1 VFWIRHRRQDNE
13 LDVEPLGKLHKG
25 EAIMKTKAL
34 KTLLV
39 IFGILAVGS
48 VLIKPAVGKEYPTKT
63 IEILCPY
70 PPGSAVDIMIRLV
83 ADIGPK
89 YLGQPMVV
97 VSKPGAAGSIA
108 AADVISSKPDGYRLV
123 TMANAYFAVTI
134 KTQKVP
140 FKQDDLIPLA
150 NFIEYKLG
158 MFVKGDSPWKT
169 LNDLL
174 EYGKKN
180 PGKLRW
186 AHSGRGL
193 TTHMNGLT
201 IFRQAGVDAIDIPFK
216 GSPKSLAAVLGGHV
230 DACAVP
236 YGTAVEHVRAGNARC
251 LVFFSNKRYGF
262 PSDVPCAEELG
273 FPKAAKL
280 TTLFGLYAHKNT
292 PQDIREILVDASKK
306 IFEDPKFQQGMKK
319 IGEELRFGGPEFLKD
334 TIEEGEKIGV
344 PILKELGLY
353 LEK

>member
-1 VFWIRHRRQDNE
+1 
-13 LDVEPLGKLHKG
+13 
-25 EAIMKTKAL
+25 MKAKTL
-34 KTLLV
+34 KTLLL
-39 IFGILAVGS
+39 ILGILMVGS

-140 FKQDDLIPLA
+140 FHQNDLIPLA

-169 LNDLL
+169 LNDMLD
-174 EYGKKN
+174 YGRKN

-216 GSPKSLAAVLGGHV
+216 GSPKSLAALLGGHV
-230 DACAVP
+230 DAAAIP
-236 YGTAVEHVRAGNARC
+236 YGTAVEQVRAGKARC
-251 LVFFSNKRYGF
+251 LVFFSNKRYAF
-262 PSDVPCAEELG
+262 PADVPCAQELG
-273 FPKAAKL
+273 FPKAGKL
-280 TTLFGLYAHKNT
+280 TTLFGLYARKGT
-292 PQDIREILVDASKK
+292 PQDIRNILVDASKK
-306 IFEDPKFQQGMKK
+306 IYEDPEFQKGMKG
-319 IGEELRFGGPEFLKD
+319 IGEEVRFGGPEFLEDSIK
-334 TIEEGEKIGV
+334 EGEIIGV

>member
-1 VFWIRHRRQDNE
+1 
-13 LDVEPLGKLHKG
+13 
-25 EAIMKTKAL
+25 MKAKTL
-34 KTLLV
+34 KTLLL
-39 IFGILAVGS
+39 ILGILIVGS

-140 FKQDDLIPLA
+140 FHQNDLIPLA

-169 LNDLL
+169 LNDMLD
-174 EYGKKN
+174 YGRKN

-216 GSPKSLAAVLGGHV
+216 GSPKSMAALLGGHV
-230 DACAVP
+230 DAAAIP
-236 YGTAVEHVRAGNARC
+236 YGTAVEQVRAGKARC
-251 LVFFSNKRYGF
+251 LVFFSNKRYAF
-262 PSDVPCAEELG
+262 PADVPCAQELG
-273 FPKAAKL
+273 FPKAGKL
-280 TTLFGLYAHKNT
+280 TTLFGLYARKGT
-292 PQDIREILVDASKK
+292 PQDIRNILVDASKK
-306 IFEDPKFQQGMKK
+306 IYEDPEFQKGMKG
-319 IGEELRFGGPEFLKD
+319 IGEEVRFGGPEFLEDSIK
-334 TIEEGEKIGV
+334 EGEIIGV

>member
-1 VFWIRHRRQDNE
+1 
-13 LDVEPLGKLHKG
+13 
-25 EAIMKTKAL
+25 MKAKAL
-34 KTLLV
+34 KTLLL
-39 IFGILAVGS
+39 ILGILTVGS
-48 VLIKPAVGKEYPTKT
+48 VLIKPAVGREYPTKT

-140 FKQDDLIPLA
+140 FDQNDLTPLA

-158 MFVKGDSPWKT
+158 MFVRGDSPWKT
-169 LNDLL
+169 LDDMVD
-174 EYGKKN
+174 YGRKN

-201 IFRQAGVDAIDIPFK
+201 IFRQAGVDAIDVPFK
-216 GSPKSLAAVLGGHV
+216 GSPKSLAALLGGHV
-230 DACAVP
+230 DAVAIP
-236 YGTAVEHVRAGNARC
+236 YGTAVEQVKAGKAKC
-251 LVFFSNKRYGF
+251 LVFFSNKRYAF
-262 PSDVPCAEELG
+262 PADVPCAQELG

-280 TTLFGLYAHKNT
+280 TTLFGLYAHKDT
-292 PQDIREILVDASKK
+292 PQDIRNILVDASKK
-306 IFEDPKFQQGMKK
+306 IYEDPEFQKGMKR
-319 IGEELRFGGPEFLKD
+319 IGEEVRFGGPEFLEDSIK
-334 TIEEGEKIGV
+334 EGEKIGV

>member
-1 VFWIRHRRQDNE
+1 
-13 LDVEPLGKLHKG
+13 
-25 EAIMKTKAL
+25 MKAKTL
-34 KTLLV
+34 KTLLL
-39 IFGILAVGS
+39 ILGILIVGS

-140 FKQDDLIPLA
+140 FHQNDLIPLA

-169 LNDLL
+169 LNDMLD
-174 EYGKKN
+174 YGRKN

-216 GSPKSLAAVLGGHV
+216 GSPKSLAALLGGHV
-230 DACAVP
+230 DAAAIP
-236 YGTAVEHVRAGNARC
+236 YGTAVEQVRAGKARC
-251 LVFFSNKRYGF
+251 LVFFSNKRYAF
-262 PSDVPCAEELG
+262 PADVPCAQELG
-273 FPKAAKL
+273 FPKAGKL
-280 TTLFGLYAHKNT
+280 TTLFGLYARKGT
-292 PQDIREILVDASKK
+292 PQDIRNILVDASKK
-306 IFEDPKFQQGMKK
+306 IYEDPEFQKGMKG
-319 IGEELRFGGPEFLKD
+319 IGEEVRFGGPEFLEDSIK
-334 TIEEGEKIGV
+334 EGEIIGV

>member
-1 VFWIRHRRQDNE
+1 
-13 LDVEPLGKLHKG
+13 
-25 EAIMKTKAL
+25 MKTKTL
-34 KTLLV
+34 KTLLL
-39 IFGILAVGS
+39 FLGILLVGT
-48 VLIKPAVGKEYPTKT
+48 VLINPASAKEYPTKT

-140 FKQDDLIPLA
+140 FDQNDLIPIA

-158 MFVKGDSPWKT
+158 MFVKGDAPWKT

-174 EYGKKN
+174 DYGRKN
-180 PGKLRW
+180 PGKVRW

-193 TTHMNGLT
+193 TTDMNGLT
-201 IFRQAGVDAIDIPFK
+201 IFRQAGVDAIDVPFK
-216 GSPKSLAAVLGGHV
+216 GSPASLAALLGGHV
-230 DACAVP
+230 DAAAIP
-236 YGTAVEHVRAGNARC
+236 YGTAVDQVKAGKARC
-251 LVFFSNKRYGF
+251 VVFFSNKRYGM
-262 PSDVPCAEELG
+262 PADVPCAGELG
-273 FPKAAKL
+273 FPNAGKL
-280 TTLFGLYAHKNT
+280 TTLFGLYAHKDT
-292 PQDIREILVDASKK
+292 PQNIREILLDACKK
-306 IFEDPKFQQGMKK
+306 IYDDPDFQNGVEK
-319 IGEELRFGGPEFLKD
+319 IGEELRFGGPEYLKD
-334 TIEEGEKIGV
+334 TIKEGESIGV